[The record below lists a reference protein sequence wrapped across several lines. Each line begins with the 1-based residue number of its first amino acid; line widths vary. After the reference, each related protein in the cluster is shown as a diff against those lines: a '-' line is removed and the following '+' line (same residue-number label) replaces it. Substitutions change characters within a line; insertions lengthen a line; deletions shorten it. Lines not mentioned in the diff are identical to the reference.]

1 MPPGVSILAL
11 FRVPTRPRGADAMNP
26 SVPLSPLPPSP
37 APSVA
42 APARPLLPWVRA
54 PRRTLAASLTVGVL
68 AEVLLE
74 RARWGL
80 GFPLLVAVL
89 VGALAWLG
97 GREGWQRARPNAWLL
112 APLGLVSVFVAV
124 RDSSWLL
131 PLNVMTAAVLLM
143 MLSHFWAAGRV
154 ERLGLTDYIVVFFG
168 SAAQSLL
175 YPPVLVRDSVDLRGL
190 KTHSRLLG
198 ALTRGLLL
206 ALPVL
211 FVFGLLLESADGI
224 FSSTMQRLL
233 SFDMDLGTLMSRGLG
248 VAFGASV
255 AAGVL
260 GHALRRRATKELGD
274 AEVSSATPRLGLI
287 EALTLIFAVNALF
300 FVFAAFQVAYLF
312 VGDASSPASGYT
324 FAEYARRGFFE
335 LVVVASL
342 TLALVMA
349 LTRWTRRE
357 TRVAQTVFRASTSLM
372 VVLTLIILS
381 SAMRRL
387 SLYEDAFGYTLL
399 RVHTHV
405 FMVALGAALA
415 WRAVTLWWKPER
427 FAVGAFATALG
438 SVLVLNFLN
447 PEAFIVRHNL
457 ERYARTGSLD
467 TEMFYD
473 LSADAVPGLVQVE
486 ATIGVEY
493 QGRLATVLKEQRERL
508 EQGDSVPEWNV
519 SRFLA
524 RRALLRSGAW
534 SAPGPV
540 GPN

>member
-1 MPPGVSILAL
+1 
-11 FRVPTRPRGADAMNP
+11 MNP
-26 SVPLSPLPPSP
+26 SVPMSPLPPSP
-37 APSVA
+37 APTVT

-54 PRRTLAASLTVGVL
+54 PRRTLAASLALGVL
-68 AEVLLE
+68 AEVLLD

-80 GFPLLVAVL
+80 GFPLLVAAL

-131 PLNVMTAAVLLM
+131 ALNVMTAAVLLM

-154 ERLGLTDYIVVFFG
+154 QRLGLADYLLVFFG

-175 YPPVLVRDSVDLRGL
+175 YPPVLVRDGVNVGGL

-198 ALTRGLLL
+198 GLSRGLLL

-211 FVFGLLLESADGI
+211 LVFGVLLQSADGV
-224 FSSTMQRLL
+224 FSSTVQRLL
-233 SFDMDLGTLMSRGLG
+233 SFDLDLERLVGRGIG
-248 VAFGASV
+248 VAFGACV

-274 AEVSSATPRLGLI
+274 AEVTPATPRLGLI

-312 VGDASSPASGYT
+312 VGDASSPAAGYT

-372 VVLTLIILS
+372 VVLTLIILA

-447 PEAFIVRHNL
+447 PEVFIVRHNL
-457 ERYARTGSLD
+457 ERTARTGGSLD
-467 TEMFYD
+467 TEMFFD
-473 LSADAVPGLVQVE
+473 LSADAVPGLVQ
-486 ATIGVEY
+486 AASTLQNGD
-493 QGRLATVLKEQRERL
+493 QWRLETVLREHRERL
-508 EQGDSVPEWNV
+508 SQRDSVPEWNV

-534 SAPGPV
+534 SSPGPD
-540 GPN
+540 GSN

>member
-1 MPPGVSILAL
+1 
-11 FRVPTRPRGADAMNP
+11 MNP

-80 GFPLLVAVL
+80 GFPLLVAAL

-175 YPPVLVRDSVDLRGL
+175 YPPVLVRDSVDMRGL

-233 SFDMDLGTLMSRGLG
+233 SFDMDLGTMMSRGLG

-274 AEVSSATPRLGLI
+274 AEVTSATPRLGLI

-493 QGRLATVLKEQRERL
+493 QGRLATVLKEQQERL

-534 SAPGPV
+534 SAPGPDV
-540 GPN
+540 SN

>member
-1 MPPGVSILAL
+1 
-11 FRVPTRPRGADAMNP
+11 MNP

-54 PRRTLAASLTVGVL
+54 PRRTLAASLTVGLL

-274 AEVSSATPRLGLI
+274 AEVASATPRLGLI

-467 TEMFYD
+467 TEMFHD

-493 QGRLATVLKEQRERL
+493 QWRLATVLKEQQERL

-524 RRALLRSGAW
+524 RRALLRTGAW

-540 GPN
+540 GSN

>member
-1 MPPGVSILAL
+1 MPPGVCILCA
-11 FRVPTRPRGADAMNP
+11 FRVLTRPRGADAMTP
-26 SVPLSPLPPSP
+26 SVPMSPLPPSP
-37 APSVA
+37 APAATVPGGSV
-42 APARPLLPWVRA
+42 LPWVRA
-54 PRRTLAASLTVGVL
+54 PRRMLAASLAVGVL

-74 RARWGL
+74 TARWGL
-80 GFPLLVAVL
+80 GFPLVVAAL
-89 VGALAWLG
+89 VGALVWLG

-112 APLGLVSVFVAV
+112 APLGLVSAFVAV

-131 PLNVMTAAVLLM
+131 MLNVVTAAVLLM

-154 ERLGLTDYIVVFFG
+154 QRLGLIDYVLVFFG

-175 YPPVLVRDSVDLRGL
+175 YPPVLVRDSVDVRGL
-190 KTHSRLLG
+190 KAHSRLLG

-211 FVFGLLLESADGI
+211 FVFGVLLESADGI
-224 FSSTMQRLL
+224 FSSTVGRLL
-233 SFDMDLGTLMSRGLG
+233 SFNLDVELMVVRGLA
-248 VAFGASV
+248 VAFSACV

-260 GHALRRRATKELGD
+260 GHALRRRAPKELGD
-274 AEVSSATPRLGLI
+274 AEVVSASPRLGFV

-300 FVFAAFQVAYLF
+300 FVFAAFQVSYLF
-312 VGDASSPASGYT
+312 IGDASSPAAGYT

-342 TLALVMA
+342 TLVLVMA
-349 LTRWTRRE
+349 LAHWTRRE
-357 TRVAQTVFRASTSLM
+357 TRMAQTVFRASTSLM
-372 VVLTLIILS
+372 VALTLIILA

-405 FMVALGAALA
+405 FMWALGAVLA

-447 PEAFIVRHNL
+447 PEAFIIRHNL

-473 LSADAVPGLVQVE
+473 LSADAVPGLVQADSTLPKEHQWRV
-486 ATIGVEY
+486 AP
-493 QGRLATVLKEQRERL
+493 VLKQHRMRL
-508 EQGDSVPEWNV
+508 EQRDSFSEWNV

-524 RRALLRSGAW
+524 RRALPRTGAW
-534 SAPGPV
+534 SEPV
-540 GPN
+540 NP

>member
-1 MPPGVSILAL
+1 
-11 FRVPTRPRGADAMNP
+11 MNP

-54 PRRTLAASLTVGVL
+54 PRRTLAASLALGVF
-68 AEVLLE
+68 AEVLLD
-74 RARWGL
+74 RQRWGL
-80 GFPLLVAVL
+80 GFPLLVAAL

-112 APLGLVSVFVAV
+112 APLGLVSGFVAV

-131 PLNVMTAAVLLM
+131 ALNVLTAAVLLM
-143 MLSHFWAAGRV
+143 LLSHFWAAGRV
-154 ERLGLTDYIVVFFG
+154 ERLGLTDYASVVLG
-168 SAAQSLL
+168 AAVQPLR
-175 YPPVLVRDSVDLRGL
+175 YAPALVRDSVDVQGI
-190 KTHSRLLG
+190 KAHSRFLG
-198 ALTRGLLL
+198 ALSRGLLL
-206 ALPVL
+206 TLPVL
-211 FVFGLLLESADGI
+211 FVFGLLLDSADGV

-233 SFDMDLGTLMSRGLG
+233 SFDLGLDVVVARIAG
-248 VAFGASV
+248 VAFSACV

-260 GHALRRRATKELGD
+260 GHALRRRAVKELGD
-274 AEVSSATPRLGLI
+274 AEVTAATPRLGFI
-287 EALTLIFAVNALF
+287 EALMLIFAVDALF

-312 VGDASSPASGYT
+312 VGDASSPASGYS

-335 LVVVASL
+335 LVVVSAL

-349 LTRWTRRE
+349 LNRWTRRE
-357 TRVAQTVFRASTSLM
+357 TRVAQTVFRAGTSLM
-372 VVLTLIILS
+372 VALTLVILA

-457 ERYARTGSLD
+457 ERSARTGGSLD
-467 TEMFYD
+467 TEMFFD
-473 LSADAVPGLVQVE
+473 LSADAVPGLVQ
-486 ATIGVEY
+486 AASTLQNGD
-493 QGRLATVLKEQRERL
+493 QWRLETVLREHRERL
-508 EQGDSVPEWNV
+508 SQGDTVPEWNL

-524 RRALLRSGAW
+524 RRALLRTGAW
-534 SAPGPV
+534 SAPVNP
-540 GPN
+540 

>member
-11 FRVPTRPRGADAMNP
+11 FRVLSRPRGADAMNP

-154 ERLGLTDYIVVFFG
+154 ARLGLTDYIVVFFG

-175 YPPVLVRDSVDLRGL
+175 YPPVLVRDSVDMRGL

-233 SFDMDLGTLMSRGLG
+233 SFDMDLGTLMSRGIG

-274 AEVSSATPRLGLI
+274 AEVASATPRLGLI

-486 ATIGVEY
+486 ATIGVEEY

-524 RRALLRSGAW
+524 RRALLRTGAW
-534 SAPGPV
+534 SAPVNP
-540 GPN
+540 

>member
-1 MPPGVSILAL
+1 
-11 FRVPTRPRGADAMNP
+11 MNP
-26 SVPLSPLPPSP
+26 SVPMSPLPSSP

-54 PRRTLAASLTVGVL
+54 PRRTLAASLALGVFAEFLL
-68 AEVLLE
+68 ARE
-74 RARWGL
+74 RWGL
-80 GFPLLVAVL
+80 GFPVLVAAL

-112 APLGLVSVFVAV
+112 APLGLVSVFVAL

-131 PLNVMTAAVLLM
+131 TLNVLTAAVLLM

-154 ERLGLTDYIVVFFG
+154 ERLGLTDYVVVFFA

-175 YPPVLVRDSVDLRGL
+175 YPPALARDSVDLRGL

-198 ALTRGLLL
+198 ALSRGLLL
-206 ALPVL
+206 TLPVL
-211 FVFGLLLESADGI
+211 LVFGLLLESADGV
-224 FSSTMQRLL
+224 FSSTLHRLV
-233 SFDMDLGTLMSRGLG
+233 SFDVDLGSVVTHGIG
-248 VAFGASV
+248 VTFSACV

-274 AEVSSATPRLGLI
+274 AEVASATPRLGFI
-287 EALTLIFAVNALF
+287 EALTLILAVNALF
-300 FVFAAFQVAYLF
+300 FVFAAFQVSYLF
-312 VGDASSPASGYT
+312 VGDGVSPAAGYT

-372 VVLTLIILS
+372 VGLTLVILA

-399 RVHTHV
+399 RLYTHV

-438 SVLVLNFLN
+438 AVLALNFLN

-457 ERYARTGSLD
+457 ERYARTGTVD
-467 TEMFYD
+467 VEMFYD
-473 LSADAVPGLVQVE
+473 LSADAVPGLVLMDSNVSGWEQE
-486 ATIGVEY
+486 
-493 QGRLATVLKEQRERL
+493 RLAPVLKDHRERL
-508 EQGDSVPEWNV
+508 SQGDTVPEWNF

-524 RRALLRSGAW
+524 RRALLRAGAW
-534 SAPGPV
+534 RAPVNP
-540 GPN
+540 

>member
-80 GFPLLVAVL
+80 GFPLLVAAL

-175 YPPVLVRDSVDLRGL
+175 YPPVLVRDSVDMRGL

-233 SFDMDLGTLMSRGLG
+233 SFDMDLGTMMSRGLG

-274 AEVSSATPRLGLI
+274 AEVTSATPRLGLI

-493 QGRLATVLKEQRERL
+493 QGRLATVLKEQQERL

-534 SAPGPV
+534 SAPGPDV
-540 GPN
+540 SN

>member
-97 GREGWQRARPNAWLL
+97 GLEGWQRARPNAWLL

-175 YPPVLVRDSVDLRGL
+175 YPPVLVRDSVDMRGL

-274 AEVSSATPRLGLI
+274 AEVASATPRLGLI

-493 QGRLATVLKEQRERL
+493 QGRLATVLKEQQERL

-534 SAPGPV
+534 RAPGPDV
-540 GPN
+540 SN

>member
-1 MPPGVSILAL
+1 
-11 FRVPTRPRGADAMNP
+11 MNP

-112 APLGLVSVFVAV
+112 APLGLVSVFVVV

-131 PLNVMTAAVLLM
+131 ALNVMTAAVLLM

-211 FVFGLLLESADGI
+211 FVFGLLLDSADGI
-224 FSSTMQRLL
+224 FSSTMQRFL

-274 AEVSSATPRLGLI
+274 AEVASATPRLGLI

-457 ERYARTGSLD
+457 ERSARTGGSLD
-467 TEMFYD
+467 TEMFFD
-473 LSADAVPGLVQVE
+473 LSADAVPGMVQAASTLKNGDQWRLETVLRE
-486 ATIGVEY
+486 HQE
-493 QGRLATVLKEQRERL
+493 RLAQR
-508 EQGDSVPEWNV
+508 DTVPEWNV

-524 RRALLRSGAW
+524 RRALLRIGP
-534 SAPGPV
+534 SAPDSV
-540 GPN
+540 GSN